1 MRLRR
6 KHKNRALCAFFVIF
20 FWWWPMPNSSLQ
32 LTPGNDE
39 RLDKINENLSLLQKI
54 GGLTFTTDA
63 YLLAAFARCLP
74 GSSFADLGS
83 GTGVA
88 AFLCLARDKYRHGF
102 AVEIQHEF
110 CDLIRRNATLNH
122 LEDRIT
128 VLEKDVREIRQ
139 ADTAGTVSAV
149 ISNPPYMPAGSGFAS
164 ATVQSDMARRELNG
178 TAMDF
183 CAAAARI
190 LSTGG
195 LFYTVYRP
203 DRMAELISALR
214 ENHLEPKRMV
224 TVYPD
229 TKSKPC
235 LVLIESK
242 KDAAPGLLQP
252 PPLIMYESHESR
264 IYTPAFQRIYDE
276 FTMEFLFTAS
286 KGVKS

>member
-1 MRLRR
+1 
-6 KHKNRALCAFFVIF
+6 
-20 FWWWPMPNSSLQ
+20 MPNSSLL
-32 LTPGNDE
+32 LTPGDGE
-39 RLDKINENLSLLQKI
+39 RLDRINESLSLLQKV

-74 GSSFADLGS
+74 GASFADLGS

-102 AVEIQHEF
+102 AVEIQSEF
-110 CDLIRRNATLNH
+110 CDLIRRNASLNH
-122 LEDRIT
+122 LENRVT

-139 ADTAGTVSAV
+139 VDIGGTVSVV

-164 ATVQSDMARRELNG
+164 ATQQSDMARRELNG
-178 TAMDF
+178 TAADF

-229 TKSKPC
+229 TESKPC

-252 PPLIMYESHESR
+252 PPLIMYESHKSR
-264 IYTPAFQRIYDE
+264 IYTPAFQHIYDE
-276 FTMEFLFTAS
+276 FTMEHLFTAP
-286 KGVKS
+286 KGAKP

>member
-1 MRLRR
+1 MS
-6 KHKNRALCAFFVIF
+6 NDA
-20 FWWWPMPNSSLQ
+20 LQ
-32 LTPGNDE
+32 LTPGEDE

-63 YLLAAFARCLP
+63 YLLAAFARTLP
-74 GSSFADLGS
+74 GGTMADLGS

-88 AFLCLARDKYRHGF
+88 AFLCLARNKYRHGY
-102 AVEIQHEF
+102 AVEIQGEF

-139 ADTAGTVSAV
+139 SNTDGTVSVV

-164 ATVQSDMARRELNG
+164 ATQQSDMARRELNG

-214 ENHLEPKRMV
+214 ENHLEPKRVV

-229 TKSKPC
+229 TQSRPC
-235 LVLIESK
+235 LILIESK

-252 PPLIMYESHESR
+252 PPLIMYESHENR
-264 IYTPAFQRIYDE
+264 VYTPAFQRIYDE
-276 FTMEFLFTAS
+276 FTMEHLFTAP
-286 KGVKS
+286 KGAKL

>member
-1 MRLRR
+1 MRLSR

-20 FWWWPMPNSSLQ
+20 FWWCPMPNPSLQ
-32 LTPGNDE
+32 LTPGDDE
-39 RLDKINENLSLLQKI
+39 RLDKINENLSLIQKI

-63 YLLAAFARCLP
+63 YLLAAFARP
-74 GSSFADLGS
+74 SSNAAFADLGS

-88 AFLCLARDKYRHGF
+88 AFLCLARNKYRRGF
-102 AVEIQHEF
+102 AVEIQSEF
-110 CDLIRRNATLNH
+110 CDLIRRNAALNR

-139 ADTAGTVSAV
+139 ADTGGTVSVV

-164 ATVQSDMARRELNG
+164 ATLQSDTARRELNG
-178 TAMDF
+178 TAADF

-229 TKSKPC
+229 TQSRPC
-235 LVLIESK
+235 LILVESK

-264 IYTPAFQRIYDE
+264 VYTPTFQHIYDE
-276 FTMEFLFTAS
+276 FTMEHLFTAS
-286 KGVKS
+286 KGAKS